1 MKSVNDQ
8 FEEVFSDM
16 AEQAKP
22 INAEESA
29 TAQEYDRGVA
39 DCIKGINTKTRA
51 QHITLVMVM
60 NIHIRWQSQGVSY
73 EQRN

>member
-1 MKSVNDQ
+1 MIKLEG

-39 DCIKGINTKTRA
+39 DCIKGIK
-51 QHITLVMVM
+51 HED
-60 NIHIRWQSQGVSY
+60 QSAAYNAGYCDEYSYQMAKQGVSY
-73 EQRN
+73 AR